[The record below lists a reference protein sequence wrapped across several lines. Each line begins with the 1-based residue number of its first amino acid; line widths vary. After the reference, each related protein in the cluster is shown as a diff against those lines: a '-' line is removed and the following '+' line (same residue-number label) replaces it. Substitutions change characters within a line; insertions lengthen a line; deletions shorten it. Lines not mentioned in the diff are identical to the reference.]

1 MVYDN
6 WDLNA
11 SDIDLKIDLYN
22 KLIMQHKNDIKNLE
36 DKIEKCCLQ
45 QMEINQVFTDVFG
58 GAKYVC
64 CQHKKTDDEPDVLES
79 LRVV

>member
-45 QMEINQVFTDVFG
+45 QMEINQG
-58 GAKYVC
+58 I
-64 CQHKKTDDEPDVLES
+64 
-79 LRVV
+79 

>member
-6 WDLNA
+6 WDINA

-45 QMEINQVFTDVFG
+45 QMEID
-58 GAKYVC
+58 
-64 CQHKKTDDEPDVLES
+64 LEHVINL
-79 LRVV
+79 LRQEARELENPAP

>member
-45 QMEINQVFTDVFG
+45 QMEID
-58 GAKYVC
+58 
-64 CQHKKTDDEPDVLES
+64 LEHVINL
-79 LRVV
+79 LRQEARELENPAP